1 MRIQAIL
8 GLALVVSSVRPLTG
22 QPSPVTLSGTEEHA
36 LHSRILDR
44 DFELYVKLPWS
55 YHRTAEPYP
64 VLFTLDA
71 NRTFPLF
78 ATISSIFETPAGGG
92 AREVVVVGIAYKTGN
107 DRLEGLVDWAT
118 LRQRD
123 FEPEANPEADSAL
136 EARLSALPRQED
148 LEVRSGEADAF
159 LEFLQQEA
167 IPFIEE
173 HYRVSTTDRALAG
186 YSLSGLF
193 VLYTFFKAPGT
204 FSTYLAGDPSMRD
217 ILFRLE
223 AGREASDPG
232 PEARILIVTPEG
244 RKAVRRLVDRLQS
257 RGYPGLNVHH
267 EVLADEDHLSG
278 GPAAISRMLR
288 IVHGLRPPS

>member
-1 MRIQAIL
+1 MRGSGQ
-8 GLALVVSSVRPLTG
+8 VSWGIGR
-22 QPSPVTLSGTEEHA
+22 
-36 LHSRILDR
+36 
-44 DFELYVKLPWS
+44 
-55 YHRTAEPYP
+55 
-64 VLFTLDA
+64 
-71 NRTFPLF
+71 
-78 ATISSIFETPAGGG
+78 ETPRGG
-92 AREVVVVGIAYKTGN
+92 ALPPAFTGDVIDGGMIASKAGSH
-107 DRLEGLVDWAT
+107 DLHPGKLDEGQV

-136 EARLSALPRQED
+136 EARLSALPRQGD

-288 IVHGLRPPS
+288 IVHGLKPPS